1 MKLLKYVLGG
11 LAVTAAVGVGV
22 VVYKWWKGR
31 KQVRNHFAPAFEKNE
46 KNAVTGKADSGCI
59 LWPRTMNI
67 AVGTYRVRPSLCN
80 VVND

>member
-31 KQVRNHFAPAFEKNE
+31 KQVRNHFAPAFEK
-46 KNAVTGKADSGCI
+46 KRKKMQLLIKPI
-59 LWPRTMNI
+59 LD
-67 AVGTYRVRPSLCN
+67 ASFGHEQ
-80 VVND
+80 

>member
-31 KQVRNHFAPAFEKNE
+31 KQVRNHFAPAFEKN
-46 KNAVTGKADSGCI
+46 KKKYSY
-59 LWPRTMNI
+59 W
-67 AVGTYRVRPSLCN
+67 
-80 VVND
+80 